1 MKRNPITITIGLL
14 LLFIFGLLLIFFQ
27 VRTTEVAMVTT
38 FGKPTRPVTEAG
50 LYGKWPWPIQQVYKF
65 DKRIHNFE
73 SKFEQ
78 VFTAD
83 GHSLLIKIYAGWNIT
98 QPQVFFPKFGDSVP
112 RLEDALSGL
121 ARSAY
126 SGVVGTHPFSDF
138 ISTDEKQLKF
148 GQIEQEILARIQKDV
163 KANGYGVEVKFV
175 GIKRIGLPES
185 VTKLVFERMQ
195 AERQLQVRLI
205 EEEGRREAS
214 DIRSAANLASQN
226 VLSEAEAEATKI
238 RGEGDKLAAASLQVL
253 DQEPELGKFL
263 IQLRALE
270 DFLKDRTTLILDTQT
285 FPLNLLNG
293 GPVSSTAPPSSRP
306 KISPNVQE

>member
-38 FGKPTRPVTEAG
+38 FGKPTRPVTEPGA
-50 LYGKWPWPIQQVYKF
+50 YVKWPWPIQQVYKF
-65 DKRIHNFE
+65 DKRIQNFE

-83 GHSLLIKIYAGWNIT
+83 GHSLLIKVYAGWNIA
-98 QPQVFFPKFGDSVP
+98 QPQVFFPKFGDSVV
-112 RLEDALSGL
+112 RLEEALSGL

-148 GQIEQEILARIQKDV
+148 EQIEQEVLQRIQKDV
-163 KANGYGVEVKFV
+163 QANGYGVEVKFV

-195 AERQLQVRLI
+195 AERQLQVRQI
-205 EEEGRREAS
+205 ESAGQREAS
-214 DIRSAANLASQN
+214 DIRSAANLASAN
-226 VLSEAEAEATKI
+226 VLSEADAQATQI
-238 RGEGDKLAAASLQVL
+238 RGEGDRLAAASLQVFE
-253 DQEPELGKFL
+253 QEPELGKFL
-263 IQLRALE
+263 MQLRALE
-270 DFLKDRTTLILDTQT
+270 DFLKERTTLILDTQT

-293 GPVSSTAPPSSRP
+293 GPSTAPTAP
-306 KISPNVQE
+306 KISSNTTNE

>member
-1 MKRNPITITIGLL
+1 MKRNPITITIGALL
-14 LLFIFGLLLIFFQ
+14 LLIFGLLLVFFQ

-38 FGKPTRPVTEAG
+38 FGKPTRPVTESGAY
-50 LYGKWPWPIQQVYKF
+50 LKWPWPIQQVYKF

-83 GHSLLIKIYAGWNIT
+83 GHSLMIRIYAGWNIA
-98 QPQVFFPKFGDSVP
+98 QPQVFFPKFGDSVVE
-112 RLEDALSGL
+112 LENALSGL

-126 SGVVGTHPFSDF
+126 SGVVGLHPFSDF
-138 ISTDEKQLKF
+138 ISTDANQLKF
-148 GQIEQEILARIQKDV
+148 EKIEQEILQHLQRDV
-163 KANGYGVEVKFV
+163 QAKGYGVEVKFV

-195 AERQLQVRLI
+195 AERQLQVRRI
-205 EEEGRREAS
+205 EAEGQREAS
-214 DIRSAANLASQN
+214 DIRTAANQASQK
-226 VLSEAEAEATKI
+226 VLTEADSEAIRI
-238 RGEGDKLAAASLQVL
+238 RGEGDKLAAASLQVFQ
-253 DQEPELGKFL
+253 QEPELANFL

-270 DFLKDRTTLILDTQT
+270 DFLKERTTLILDTQT

-293 GPVSSTAPPSSRP
+293 SPSASTAPPAAP
-306 KISPNVQE
+306 KISSNVP

>member
-38 FGKPTRPVTEAG
+38 FGKPTRPVTEPGAY
-50 LYGKWPWPIQQVYKF
+50 LKWPWPIQQVYKF

-98 QPQVFFPKFGDSVP
+98 QPQVFFPKFGDSVT

-126 SGVVGTHPFSDF
+126 SGVVGTHSFSDF

-148 GQIEQEILARIQKDV
+148 AQIEEEILTRIQKDV
-163 KANGYGVEVKFV
+163 QDKGYGVQVKFV

-195 AERQLQVRLI
+195 AERQLQVRRI
-205 EEEGRREAS
+205 EAEGQREAS
-214 DIRSAANLASQN
+214 DIRSAANLASQK
-226 VLSEAEAEATKI
+226 VLTEADAEATRI
-238 RGEGDKLAAASLQVL
+238 RGEGDKLAAASLQVFE
-253 DQEPELGKFL
+253 QEPELGKFL
-263 IQLRALE
+263 VQLRALE
-270 DFLKDRTTLILDTQT
+270 DFLKERTTLILDTQT

-293 GPVSSTAPPSSRP
+293 SPSTSPPPRSGA
-306 KISPNVQE
+306 KISPNAQE

>member
-1 MKRNPITITIGLL
+1 MKRNPITITIGVL

-38 FGKPTRPVTEAG
+38 FGKPTRPVTEPGAY
-50 LYGKWPWPIQQVYKF
+50 LKWPWPIQQVYKF

-98 QPQVFFPKFGDSVP
+98 QPQVYFPKFGESV
-112 RLEDALSGL
+112 LELEKALSGL

-126 SGVVGTHPFSDF
+126 SGVVGMHPFSDF

-148 GQIEQEILARIQKDV
+148 EKIEREILELIQKDV
-163 KANGYGVEVKFV
+163 QAKGYGVEVKFI

-195 AERQLQVRLI
+195 AERQLQVQRI
-205 EEEGRREAS
+205 ESEGRREAS
-214 DIRSAANLASQN
+214 DIRTAANLASQK
-226 VLSEAEAEATKI
+226 VLAEADNEATRI

-285 FPLNLLNG
+285 SPLNLLNG
-293 GPVSSTAPPSSRP
+293 SPSSSTTTPSRP
-306 KISPNVQE
+306 KISSSVQE

>member
-38 FGKPTRPVTEAG
+38 FGKPTRPVTEPGA
-50 LYGKWPWPIQQVYKF
+50 YMKWPWPIQQVYKF

-83 GHSLLIKIYAGWNIT
+83 GHSLLIKIYAGWSIT
-98 QPQVFFPKFGDSVP
+98 QPQVFFPKFGDSVA

-121 ARSAY
+121 TRSAY

-148 GQIEQEILARIQKDV
+148 VQIEQEILARIQKDV
-163 KANGYGVEVKFV
+163 QANGYGVQVKFV

-195 AERQLQVRLI
+195 AERQLQVQRI
-205 EEEGRREAS
+205 ESEGRREAS
-214 DIRSAANLASQN
+214 DIRTAANTASQK
-226 VLSEAEAEATKI
+226 VLAEADAEATKI
-238 RGEGDKLAAASLQVL
+238 RGEGDKQAAASLQVFE
-253 DQEPELGKFL
+253 QEPELGKFL

-270 DFLKDRTTLILDTQT
+270 DFLKERTTLILDTQT
-285 FPLNLLNG
+285 SPLNLLNG
-293 GPVSSTAPPSSRP
+293 GPSSSTAPPSGP

>member
-1 MKRNPITITIGLL
+1 MKRNPITITIGVL
-14 LLFIFGLLLIFFQ
+14 LLFIFGLLLIFYQ

-38 FGKPTRPVTEAG
+38 FGKPTRPVTEPGA
-50 LYGKWPWPIQQVYKF
+50 YVKFPWPIEQVYKF

-73 SKFEQ
+73 SQFEQ

-98 QPQVFFPKFGDSVP
+98 QPQVFFPKFGDSV
-112 RLEDALSGL
+112 LELEKALSSL

-126 SGVVGTHPFSDF
+126 RSAVGTHPFSDF

-148 GQIEQEILARIQKDV
+148 EKIEQEILQLIQKDV
-163 KANGYGVEVKFV
+163 QAKGYGVEVKFV

-195 AERQLQVRLI
+195 AERQLQVRRI
-205 EEEGRREAS
+205 EAEGQREAS
-214 DIRSAANLASQN
+214 DIRSAANTASQK
-226 VLSEAEAEATKI
+226 LLAEADAEAIKI
-238 RGEGDKLAAASLQVL
+238 RGEGDKLAAASLQIFE
-253 DQEPELGKFL
+253 QEPELGKFL
-263 IQLRALE
+263 VQLRALE

-293 GPVSSTAPPSSRP
+293 SPSSGPAPPSRSNTP
-306 KISPNVQE
+306 PNAHE

>member
-1 MKRNPITITIGLL
+1 MKRNPITITIGVL

-38 FGKPTRPVTEAG
+38 FGKPTRPVTEPGAY
-50 LYGKWPWPIQQVYKF
+50 LKWPWPIQQVYKF

-83 GHSLLIKIYAGWNIT
+83 GHSLMIKIYAGWHIA
-98 QPQVFFPKFGDSVP
+98 QPQAFFPRFGDSVT

-126 SGVVGTHPFSDF
+126 SGVVGTHSFSDF
-138 ISTDEKQLKF
+138 VSTDEKQLKF
-148 GQIEQEILARIQKDV
+148 EQIEQEILQHLQKDV
-163 KANGYGVEVKFV
+163 QAKGYGVEVNFI

-195 AERQLQVRLI
+195 AERQLQVQRI
-205 EEEGRREAS
+205 ESEGRREAS
-214 DIRSAANLASQN
+214 DIRTAANLTSAK
-226 VLSEAEAEATKI
+226 VLAEADNEAARI

-285 FPLNLLNG
+285 SPLNLLNG
-293 GPVSSTAPPSSRP
+293 SPSSSTTTRSGPKVSS
-306 KISPNVQE
+306 NVQE

>member
-1 MKRNPITITIGLL
+1 MKRNPITITIGVL

-38 FGKPTRPVTEAG
+38 FGKPTRPVTEPGA
-50 LYGKWPWPIQQVYKF
+50 YVKFPWPIQQVYKF

-73 SKFEQ
+73 SQFEQ

-98 QPQVFFPKFGDSVP
+98 QPQVFFPKFGDSV
-112 RLEDALSGL
+112 LELEKALSSL

-148 GQIEQEILARIQKDV
+148 EKIEQEILQLIQKDV
-163 KANGYGVEVKFV
+163 QAKGYGVEVKFV

-195 AERQLQVRLI
+195 AERQLQVRHI
-205 EEEGRREAS
+205 EAEGQREAS
-214 DIRSAANLASQN
+214 NIRSAANTASQK
-226 VLSEAEAEATKI
+226 LLAEADYEATKI
-238 RGEGDKLAAASLQVL
+238 RGEGDKLAAASLQVFE
-253 DQEPELGKFL
+253 QEPELGKFL
-263 IQLRALE
+263 VQLRALE
-270 DFLKDRTTLILDTQT
+270 DFLKDRTTLIMDTQT

-293 GPVSSTAPPSSRP
+293 SPSSPTTPRP
-306 KISPNVQE
+306 GREISPNVNE